1 MREDELPVISIL
13 AKEKRDPFLVLIST
27 ILSSRT
33 KEEVTAEATR
43 RLFERAKTPYA
54 ILQIPEEEISSLIYP
69 VGFFRNKARVIRKIC
84 LELMERFNG
93 NVPDSL
99 DDLLTLPGVGRK
111 TANLVLSL
119 GFNKDGICVDTHV
132 HRITNRLGYV
142 KTKTPE
148 ETEKIL
154 RKILPLQYWKSINT
168 LLVAFG
174 RQICLPVSPFCSRCY
189 LQEFCDRVNVTRS
202 R

>member
-1 MREDELPVISIL
+1 MPVISTVV
-13 AKEKRDPFLVLIST
+13 KGNRDPFLVLIST

-33 KEEVTAEATR
+33 KEEVTAEATT
-43 RLFERAKTPYA
+43 RLFEKAKTPSD
-54 ILQIPEEEISSLIYP
+54 ILRIPEEEIASIIYP
-69 VGFFRNKARVIRKIC
+69 VGFFRNKAQLIRKLC
-84 LELMERFNG
+84 LQLMERFSG
-93 NVPDSL
+93 KVPDSL

-119 GFNKDGICVDTHV
+119 GFDREGICVDTHV
-132 HRITNRLGYV
+132 HRITNRLGFV
-142 KTKTPE
+142 KTKSPE

-154 RKILPLQYWKSINT
+154 RETLPQQYWKSINT

-174 RQICLPVSPFCSRCY
+174 RQICRPVSPLCSKCF
-189 LQEFCDRVNVTRS
+189 LQKLCDRVNVIRN

>member
-1 MREDELPVISIL
+1 MREVDLPVISTVV
-13 AKEKRDPFLVLIST
+13 KGNRDPFLVLIST

-33 KEEVTAEATR
+33 KEEVTAEATT
-43 RLFERAKTPYA
+43 RLFEKAKTPSD
-54 ILQIPEEEISSLIYP
+54 ILRIPEEEIASIIYP
-69 VGFFRNKARVIRKIC
+69 VGFFRNKAQLIRKLC
-84 LELMERFNG
+84 LQLMERFSG
-93 NVPDSL
+93 KVPDSL

-119 GFNKDGICVDTHV
+119 GFDREGICVDTHV
-132 HRITNRLGYV
+132 HRITNRLGFV
-142 KTKTPE
+142 KTKSPE

-154 RKILPLQYWKSINT
+154 RETLPQQYWKSINT

-174 RQICLPVSPFCSRCY
+174 RQICRPVSPLCSKCF
-189 LQEFCDRVNVTRS
+189 LQKLCDRVNVIRN